1 MTNWKKMLK
10 RTVKF
15 FAWVAGI
22 YLVLLFIAGLYI
34 NAQKEKIIQYITGQV
49 QDKLRGKTTISNLE
63 ISVWRHFPNITFQ
76 VDGFSLLD
84 SVYNKPVIAAKK
96 VATSFSIFRLLTSK
110 KEVKDIRIEEGIFNL
125 FTDSAGYSNKYLLQA
140 KNKDDQKKKTAD
152 HAIEINDI
160 SIKDLAIT
168 IEDKVANKEIS
179 MLVNDLNAS
188 IDQTGNL
195 MIIDLEEKITMK
207 KGLGF
212 NLSKGAYLEG
222 QTLEANWNLKM
233 DKALQTL
240 SFDKTKVTIG
250 GHPFEIDGKFSFDKT
265 NPSFAIGLD
274 VKDLPYENVNKIVTA
289 AIRLKTGLVQMKGP
303 VDAHGSVAGSLLP
316 GQEPAVDISWQTKN
330 NTLITPV
337 VSFSGCSFAGNFM
350 NSVNKDSAHND
361 PNSRISFSSF
371 SGNWDGVNLSGKNIT
386 ITNLLKPQLHFALHS
401 DCKLEALDNKFAL
414 KDISFKGGET
424 SLDLFYDGPITKD
437 KSMLQELEGKLL
449 MKDGVIEYVPRNFI
463 FTNCYGD
470 IGFFKDSI
478 SMRRFS
484 CSYLKNKLNVEAE
497 GKNIRRKFVANDVS
511 QEAVVK
517 CYVTSAYINL
527 EDFTPLFA
535 PVKQRAKVV
544 QAPPG
549 FTATAKKLDDILVNS
564 IIAVQVK
571 ATGVKH
577 GRLEARNFEADIK
590 FHPHHWELA
599 KVVVDVAGG
608 RINTKGMILHG
619 DNSNHAADITVKV
632 DNVDMRKLLYA
643 FDNFGQDA
651 VTHQNLR
658 GNFSTNAS
666 LKAGINRQGKI
677 IPSSLSGIVD
687 FSLKNGALENF
698 PAFENMK
705 NFVFK
710 NRDMKDVR
718 FAELKNTM
726 EIKGTDI
733 FIHRMEIQSSVCRL
747 FVEGN
752 YGLNGKNTDMLV
764 QVPLSNLNDKSFTND
779 KAPKNKGTKAKVGM
793 SVWLRTQNDETG
805 KIKMKL
811 TLRKK
816 LKDKAKNEK
825 LQRSLEDKK
834 KKAGNFSD

>member
-1 MTNWKKMLK
+1 MLNGKKILR
-10 RTVKF
+10 RTAKF
-15 FAWVAGI
+15 FAWIAGI

-34 NAQKEKIIQYITGQV
+34 NTQKEKIIQYVTGQMK
-49 QDKLRGKTTISNLE
+49 DKLRGKATISDLE
-63 ISVWRHFPNITFQ
+63 ITVWRHFPNIGFQ

-84 SVYNKPVIAAKK
+84 SVYNKPIIAAKK
-96 VATSFSIFRLLTSK
+96 VSTSFSIFRLLTSK
-110 KEVKDIRIEEGIFNL
+110 KEVKDISIEDGIFHL
-125 FTDSAGYSNKYLLQA
+125 FTDSTGYSNKYLLQA
-140 KNKDDQKKKTAD
+140 KNKDVPKNQSAE

-160 SIKDLAIT
+160 SIKNLAIT
-168 IEDKVANKEIS
+168 IEDKIANKEIS
-179 MLVNDLNAS
+179 MLVNDLDAS
-188 IDQTGNL
+188 IDQTGSVMNIE
-195 MIIDLEEKITMK
+195 MEEKITMK

-212 NLSKGAYLEG
+212 NLSKGAYLEN
-222 QTLEANWNLKM
+222 QTLEAGWDFKM
-233 DKALQTL
+233 DKAAQTL
-240 SFDKTKVTIG
+240 SFDKTKVKIG
-250 GHPFEIDGKFSFDKT
+250 GHPFELDGKFSFDKA

-303 VDAHGSVAGSLLP
+303 VDAHGSVVGSLLP
-316 GQEPAVDISWQTKN
+316 NHEPAVDVSWQTKN
-330 NTLITPV
+330 NILVTPV
-337 VSFSGCSFAGNFM
+337 VTFSDCSFSGNFM
-350 NSVNKDSAHND
+350 NSVNKDSLHND
-361 PNSRISFSSF
+361 PNSRISFSTF

-386 ITNLLKPQLHFALHS
+386 ITNLLEPQLHFILHS

-424 SLDLFYDGPITKD
+424 ALDLFYDGPITKD

-449 MKDGVIEYVPRNFI
+449 MKDGVIEYVPRSFT

-484 CSYLKNKLNVEAE
+484 CYYLKNKLNVEVE
-497 GKNIRRKFVANDVS
+497 GKNIRRKFVVNDVS

-517 CYVTSAYINL
+517 CYVSSPYINL
-527 EDFTPLFA
+527 EDFNPLFA
-535 PVKQRAKVV
+535 PVKQRAKAVK
-544 QAPPG
+544 APPG
-549 FTATAKKLDDILVNS
+549 FAATATKLDNILVNS

-571 ATGVKH
+571 ATDVKH
-577 GRLEARNFEADIK
+577 GRMEAKNFEADIK

-599 KVVVDVAGG
+599 KVAVDIAGG
-608 RINTKGMILHG
+608 RINTNGMILHG
-619 DNSNHAADITVKV
+619 DNSNHAADITAKV

-651 VTHQNLR
+651 ITHQNLR
-658 GNFSTNAS
+658 GNFSTNAL

-677 IPSSLSGIVD
+677 IPSSLHGTVD

-718 FAELKNTM
+718 FAELKNKM
-726 EIKGTDI
+726 EIRGADI
-733 FIHRMEIQSSVCRL
+733 FINRMEIQSSVCRL

-752 YGLNGKNTDMLV
+752 YGLNGKNTDMLI
-764 QVPLSNLNDKSFTND
+764 QVPLSNLNDNSFTND
-779 KAPKNKGTKAKVGM
+779 EAPKNKGTKAKVGM
-793 SVWLRTQNDETG
+793 SVWLRAENDETG
-805 KIKMKL
+805 KVKMKL

-816 LKDKAKNEK
+816 LKDKEKNEK
-825 LQRSLEDKK
+825 LQKSLEDKK
-834 KKAGNFSD
+834 KA